1 MAERDAPPQPRLL
14 FVVAEDWYFCSHR
27 LHIAL
32 AARDAGFDVV
42 VATRVRA
49 EGGDAARITAAGLR
63 LHPIGM
69 SRGRLNPWRELLS
82 VLELL
87 RVYRRER
94 PDLVH
99 HVAVKPVIYGSLA
112 ARLAGVPRVVNALAG
127 LGFLF
132 SSISL
137 KARLLRPLATLA
149 YRLLLG
155 GPKQVLILQN
165 ADDRELFVRRG
176 LVSAAAT
183 RLIRGSGVDTD
194 RYAPRPEPDGPPLV
208 ALPARLLRDKGV
220 AEFVAA
226 ARLLKTGGVAAR
238 FALIGDVDPE
248 NPASI
253 GREQLAAWQAEG
265 VVEVWGHRDDM
276 PEVLAGCALVCLPS
290 YREGLP
296 KILLEA
302 ASCGRAI
309 VATDV
314 PGCREIVVDGDN
326 GLLVPPRDA
335 PALAAA
341 LATLLGDPALRRSMG
356 ERGRQRVLAE
366 FAAERVAAATL
377 AVYRELLAA

>member
-1 MAERDAPPQPRLL
+1 MAEAGAASQPRLL

-32 AARDAGFDVV
+32 AAKDAGFDVA
-42 VATRVRA
+42 VATRAGCDA
-49 EGGDAARITAAGLR
+49 ERITTAGLR

-69 SRGRLNPWRELLS
+69 SRGGLNPWRELTS
-82 VLELL
+82 FLELL
-87 RVYRRER
+87 RIYRLER
-94 PDLVH
+94 PDLAH

-132 SSISL
+132 SSSSL

-155 GPKQVLILQN
+155 GRGRVLILQN

-176 LVSAAAT
+176 LAPAAAI
-183 RLIRGSGVDTD
+183 RLIRGAGVDTD
-194 RYAPRPEPDGPPLV
+194 RYVPRPEPEGPPLV
-208 ALPARLLRDKGV
+208 VLPARLLRDKGV

-226 ARLLKTGGVAAR
+226 VRLLGARGIAAR

-253 GREQLAAWQAEG
+253 GHEQLAAWRAEG
-265 VVEVWGHRDDM
+265 AVEIWGYRDDM
-276 PEVLAGCALVCLPS
+276 PEVLARCALVCLPS

-296 KILLEA
+296 KVLLEA

-314 PGCREIVVDGDN
+314 PGCREIVADGDN

-335 PALAAA
+335 AALAAA
-341 LATLLGDPALRRSMG
+341 METLLGDPALRRSMG
-356 ERGRQRVLAE
+356 EQGRQRVLAE
-366 FAAERVAAATL
+366 FAAEKVAAATL